1 MKKEQRSLVSKFL
14 PETILQEKVVA
25 ANLPYMALAGD
36 GRTLLTVLC
45 SPLASLWEPWGNSGL
60 ETRDGDSHVGVGKEV
75 LLQYSFM
82 TPLIIEKSEKSVLGA
97 QFPPEQKDNLV
108 SLSLPAVSRT
118 NISHCKRAVT
128 IL

>member
-1 MKKEQRSLVSKFL
+1 MKKELRSLVSKFL
-14 PETILQEKVVA
+14 PETILQENVVA
-25 ANLPYMALAGD
+25 ANLPDHGTYWRWENITHCALLPAG
-36 GRTLLTVLC
+36 LLV
-45 SPLASLWEPWGNSGL
+45 EPWGTSGL
-60 ETRDGDSHVGVGKEV
+60 ETWDGDSHVGVGKEV

-108 SLSLPAVSRT
+108 SLSPPAVSRT